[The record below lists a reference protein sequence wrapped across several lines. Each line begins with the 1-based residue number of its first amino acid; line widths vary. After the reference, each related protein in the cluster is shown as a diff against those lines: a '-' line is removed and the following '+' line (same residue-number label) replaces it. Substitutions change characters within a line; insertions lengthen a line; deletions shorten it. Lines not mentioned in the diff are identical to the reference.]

1 MLPPGRPRL
10 ATRPASTGS
19 LLTTTTIGISSN
31 RGRFALAVAFLMTGA
46 RSPPNEKITGLEAYQ
61 FIREF
66 RNARVISRRVAVLE
80 ANGLAIDVTERFET
94 ANERVDNRKIELGKQ
109 QDADARDVLCL
120 LRARRERP
128 CHHHAASD
136 PDEIAPFHVHHG
148 FLPKPSRRLDPAS
161 GSWFARV
168 SLP

>member
-1 MLPPGRPRL
+1 VHVSKTGDVAPRPSQARNEAGL
-10 ATRPASTGS
+10 DRIVAHDHGHRNIEQSRTLCA
-19 LLTTTTIGISSN
+19 
-31 RGRFALAVAFLMTGA
+31 RGRFLDDRGQIAAERKDHV
-46 RSPPNEKITGLEAYQ
+46 GLEAYQ

-94 ANERVDNRKIELGKQ
+94 ANERVDNRKIGLGKQ

-120 LRARRERP
+120 LRARR
-128 CHHHAASD
+128 
-136 PDEIAPFHVHHG
+136 
-148 FLPKPSRRLDPAS
+148 RLDPAS